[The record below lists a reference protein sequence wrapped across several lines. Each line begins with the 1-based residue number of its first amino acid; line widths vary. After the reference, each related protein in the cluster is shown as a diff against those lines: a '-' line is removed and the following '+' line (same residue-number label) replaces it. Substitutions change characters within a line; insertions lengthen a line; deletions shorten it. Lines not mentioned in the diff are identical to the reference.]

1 MELWQIL
8 VGIALAT
15 AAGGA
20 AAQELGRRR
29 SRPLAGAARPRPPAV
44 VLPSAE
50 ETAESLRRFR
60 AAALR
65 FKQSDFDLM
74 RAAYAG
80 LDEGGNRVY
89 PSGAVPTEES
99 R

>member
-1 MELWQIL
+1 MEAWQFL
-8 VGIALAT
+8 VGIALA
-15 AAGGA
+15 AAAAGA
-20 AAQELGRRR
+20 AAQVRAERRR
-29 SRPLAGAARPRPPAV
+29 REDAGARPRPRPLV
-44 VLPSAE
+44 VPDAE

-65 FKQSDFDLM
+65 FKQADFERM

-80 LDEGGNRVY
+80 LDEGGRRVY
-89 PSGAVPTEES
+89 PSGVAPTEES